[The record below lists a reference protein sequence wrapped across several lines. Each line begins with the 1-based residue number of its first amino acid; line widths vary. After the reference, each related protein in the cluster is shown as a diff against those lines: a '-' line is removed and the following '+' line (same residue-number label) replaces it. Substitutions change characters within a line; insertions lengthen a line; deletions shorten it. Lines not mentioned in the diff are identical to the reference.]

1 MSKTKI
7 EKSYVIYNGKNIYFT
22 ITYKNI
28 KNMILKVRDE
38 IQVVAP
44 FYVTKTEINNFVYK
58 NIDKLL
64 IILKKKENNKY
75 FNYKKN
81 MIRMM
86 GEDYEIIVN
95 ISNSKSTWKIIG
107 NSIYMNLK
115 SEDDKE
121 LVLRRLFKK
130 KAEEYLKNRI
140 KEISDATSI
149 KYNSV
154 KFKWMTS
161 KWGYCDNKNNIVI
174 STKAIILDKNMI
186 DYILVHELCHTI
198 EHNHSKKFWLIVSKI
213 MPNYKE
219 IIKKIKL
226 INLI

>member
-7 EKSYVIYNGKNIYFT
+7 EKNYIIYNGKNIYFT
-22 ITYKNI
+22 VAYKNV
-28 KNMILKVRDE
+28 KNMTLKVKDT

-44 FYVTKTEINNFVYK
+44 FYICKEEINNFIYK

-64 IILKKKENNKY
+64 FVLEKKTNNKY

-86 GEDYEIIVN
+86 GENYEILVN

-115 SEDDKE
+115 SIDDKE
-121 LVLRRLFKK
+121 LVLRRIFKK
-130 KAEEYLKNRI
+130 KAEEYLKNRLD
-140 KEISDATSI
+140 EISNLTGI
-149 KYNSV
+149 KYNSIN
-154 KFKWMTS
+154 FKWMTA
-161 KWGYCDNKNNIVI
+161 KWGYCDNRNNIVI
-174 STKAIILDKNMI
+174 STKTIILDENMI

-198 EHNHSKKFWLIVSKI
+198 EHNHSKKFWLLVSKI
-213 MPNYKE
+213 IPNYRE
-219 IIKKIKL
+219 IIKKIKS